1 MAEML
6 VIGGARYEWYVAIIT
21 DIIIKIHDHSTY
33 LSHSVCVNRD
43 RIVTSFDLAGNIV
56 GDAFIITSS
65 VVHHC
70 YFTTRFFGR
79 NRPCSKLRE
88 LLSAFS
94 NHDQFIVVSQ
104 TDKISAY
111 LAEIINELY

>member
-1 MAEML
+1 ML
-6 VIGGARYEWYVAIIT
+6 VIGGARCEWYVAIIT

-33 LSHSVCVNRD
+33 LSHSVCVNVGRT
-43 RIVTSFDLAGNIV
+43 VTSFDLASIITGN
-56 GDAFIITSS
+56 AFTITSS

-70 YFTTRFFGR
+70 CFTTSFFGR